1 MNDVR
6 PVDIQV
12 HHLDGSARVEL
23 AGEVDI
29 LAADDLRDA
38 LRTLA
43 FRYDADQITID
54 CSRLSFIDL
63 SAIGQLIAL
72 SNRLAGGRPV
82 LSGVPPFLARL
93 LRITGEVHRFTLE
106 LELDPTHA
114 DDAPVPA

>member
-1 MNDVR
+1 VANDVR
-6 PVDIQV
+6 PFHIQV

-23 AGEVDI
+23 QGEVDI

-38 LRTLA
+38 LRGLT

-72 SNRLAGGRPV
+72 SNRLAGGRPA
-82 LSGVPPFLARL
+82 LSGVPPFLARV
-93 LRITGEVHRFTLE
+93 LRITGVIDRFTLE
-106 LELDPTHA
+106 LALT
-114 DDAPVPA
+114 DANGASVPA